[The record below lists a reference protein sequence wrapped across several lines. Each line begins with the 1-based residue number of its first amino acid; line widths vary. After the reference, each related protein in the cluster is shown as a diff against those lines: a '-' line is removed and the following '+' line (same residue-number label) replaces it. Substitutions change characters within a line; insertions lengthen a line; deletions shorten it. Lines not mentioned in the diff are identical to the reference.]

1 MRSKHQRSEAAY
13 KIAWERPVTKTGIS
27 NRLILHLETAFILKE
42 KPPSPKMV
50 MLLLLLSALAGLF
63 GAAEGQEF
71 RLGKCTSPPVQENF
85 DPNKY
90 FGRWYEIEK
99 IPTTFE
105 NGRCIQANYSLKEN
119 GKIKVLNQE
128 LRADGTV
135 NQIEGEASPVN
146 ITEPAKLEV
155 KFFWFMPSA
164 PYWVLATDYENYALV
179 YSCVSVINLFRVDY
193 AWILARNRHLPSE
206 TVDFL
211 KNILT
216 SNNIDVK
223 KMTVTDQENC
233 PEFS

>member
-1 MRSKHQRSEAAY
+1 
-13 KIAWERPVTKTGIS
+13 
-27 NRLILHLETAFILKE
+27 
-42 KPPSPKMV
+42 MV

-85 DPNKY
+85 DPNKVK
-90 FGRWYEIEK
+90 GWMK
-99 IPTTFE
+99 
-105 NGRCIQANYSLKEN
+105 
-119 GKIKVLNQE
+119 KVPCTLDLGSCPDFFQGSFCFWIDKQSQ
-128 LRADGTV
+128 RP
-135 NQIEGEASPVN
+135 EGLVGGCLGHPS
-146 ITEPAKLEV
+146 
-155 KFFWFMPSA
+155 FMPSA

>member
-1 MRSKHQRSEAAY
+1 MAM
-13 KIAWERPVTKTGIS
+13 
-27 NRLILHLETAFILKE
+27 L
-42 KPPSPKMV
+42 
-50 MLLLLLSALAGLF
+50 LLLLLSALAGLF

-71 RLGKCTSPPVQENF
+71 RLGKCPSPPVQENF
-85 DPNKY
+85 DLNKVK
-90 FGRWYEIEK
+90 GELPISTREAEAR
-99 IPTTFE
+99 E
-105 NGRCIQANYSLKEN
+105 SLEPRRQR
-119 GKIKVLNQE
+119 LQ
-128 LRADGTV
+128 ADGSV
-135 NQIEGEASPVN
+135 NQIEGEAAPAN

-179 YSCVSVINLFRVDY
+179 YSCASIINLFRVDY

-223 KMTVTDQENC
+223 QMTVTDQENC

>member
-1 MRSKHQRSEAAY
+1 MAM
-13 KIAWERPVTKTGIS
+13 
-27 NRLILHLETAFILKE
+27 L
-42 KPPSPKMV
+42 
-50 MLLLLLSALAGLF
+50 LLLLLSALAGLF

-71 RLGKCTSPPVQENF
+71 RLGKCPSPPVQENF
-85 DPNKY
+85 DLNK
-90 FGRWYEIEK
+90 K
-99 IPTTFE
+99 S
-105 NGRCIQANYSLKEN
+105 RCWLPWSLVAQ
-119 GKIKVLNQE
+119 ILPFIAFWHSTSCFSFLFSFLFFVFFLFFTHC
-128 LRADGTV
+128 RADGSV
-135 NQIEGEASPVN
+135 NQIEGEAAPAN

-179 YSCVSVINLFRVDY
+179 YSCASIINLFRVDY

-223 KMTVTDQENC
+223 QMTVTDQENC

>member
-1 MRSKHQRSEAAY
+1 
-13 KIAWERPVTKTGIS
+13 
-27 NRLILHLETAFILKE
+27 
-42 KPPSPKMV
+42 MV

-63 GAAEGQEF
+63 GAAEGQAF
-71 RLGKCTSPPVQENF
+71 HLGKCPSPPVQENF

-119 GKIKVLNQE
+119 GKIKACGVRTRSDQVSSSL
-128 LRADGTV
+128 V
-135 NQIEGEASPVN
+135 
-146 ITEPAKLEV
+146 
-155 KFFWFMPSA
+155 MPSA